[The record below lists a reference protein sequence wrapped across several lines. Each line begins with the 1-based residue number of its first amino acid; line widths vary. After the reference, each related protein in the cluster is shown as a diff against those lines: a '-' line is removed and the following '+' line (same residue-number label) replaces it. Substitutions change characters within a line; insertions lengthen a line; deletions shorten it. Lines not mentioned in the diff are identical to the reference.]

1 MRIDS
6 TEARLRTSLEALAAQ
21 TTSSPDAYAKAKR
34 EWQRRDRRRRLIMLA
49 VASVLVA
56 VADIVG
62 LWALHIHDSPPP
74 PPYTPSS
81 TVPATPDLQGVVIL
95 P

>member
-1 MRIDS
+1 MRIEQ
-6 TEARLRTSLEALAAQ
+6 TEDQLRSSLKALAAQ

-49 VASVLVA
+49 VASVVVA

-62 LWALHIHDSPPP
+62 LWALHTHDRPPP
-74 PPYTPSS
+74 PPYTPAA
-81 TVPATPDLQGVVIL
+81 TTPATPDLQGVVIL